1 MRNPRRIFY
10 AADTLSCFVSSYPL
24 STRKSP
30 RTKLLHAIRREMLT
44 WQFPLVIARP
54 GGPHAMFSP
63 LRNHVAMCL
72 NTDHRLPPKSPV
84 PSITFRLLVL
94 KGYDKKILLSW
105 FSSVKNNH
113 HHFLDLFHSPSNI
126 FFFFHLTD
134 LTFQIAQH
142 HSFSPQNDFNLER
155 VRARREDLGIRVRNG
170 RPRVARAEG
179 TRHWS
184 NLGTGPSLTTAEP
197 LPEPPPS
204 RRRCHHHA
212 PHTHTNTHTHAYMR
226 TFHAQLHLQ

>member
-10 AADTLSCFVSSYPL
+10 AADTLSCFVSSYPF
-24 STRKSP
+24 SARKSP
-30 RTKLLHAIRREMLT
+30 RTKLQHAIRREMLT
-44 WQFPLVIARP
+44 WQFPPVIARP

-113 HHFLDLFHSPSNI
+113 HHFLDLFHSPSNL
-126 FFFFHLTD
+126 FFFLPSYRSHFPNRTTPLFFTTK
-134 LTFQIAQH
+134 LFQPRACPRA
-142 HSFSPQNDFNLER
+142 SREPGYPSTEWAAACGPGGGDTALE
-155 VRARREDLGIRVRNG
+155 
-170 RPRVARAEG
+170 
-179 TRHWS
+179 
-184 NLGTGPSLTTAEP
+184 
-197 LPEPPPS
+197 
-204 RRRCHHHA
+204 
-212 PHTHTNTHTHAYMR
+212 
-226 TFHAQLHLQ
+226 